1 MLNCKTVLGLDG
13 EEKMTKKKLM
23 FYFFFICYLFAF
35 AVSNLG

>member
-13 EEKMTKKKLM
+13 KEKWQKKINVL
-23 FYFFFICYLFAF
+23 FFFIRYLFAF